1 MAASWRPAG
10 VVVRRWVQFHQP
22 PPVARVH
29 VKASGEDGSRD
40 PADQQAW
47 IVVGAQECGEG
58 QAPGAVSFVEGDLG
72 LGESDKPDAE
82 CVEFGEGLPVVEL
95 AGRRCRGVSERLT
108 IPGLGSV

>member
-1 MAASWRPAG
+1 MS
-10 VVVRRWVQFHQP
+10 
-22 PPVARVH
+22 PVARVH

-95 AGRRCRGVSERLT
+95 AGRRCRGVPEMLT